1 MFSRLRE
8 EPLRLLTSLEAT
20 IVGLAFIGEAAMHI
34 AHLVPPVPR
43 FAMTTSLVTAYF
55 LIAGATACAVFA
67 IPHAPNRR
75 YWLIALSIAGL
86 CATRAFPAHQVI
98 PQTLVITLSAR
109 LVFAFGF
116 RGLALA
122 CAAELLSAASFATIA
137 HLLQHISYIDM
148 FFGTYLDVLL
158 FVLIFG
164 VVGISWLYANKA
176 SVAAAAAE
184 RVRIAL
190 DLHDS
195 VGHGLTTLS
204 VQLQNAERLRHAD
217 PERANA
223 YVHRAAATTA
233 EILDDVRETVSI
245 LHDDVR
251 TPALPFLLLLERLR
265 DEYATVHD
273 VRLTWDIR
281 ISNEPPG
288 RTGMIFYRVLQE
300 ALTNVA
306 RHAGATQIDVRVEG
320 NDERIE
326 LRVRDNGR
334 GFAGEPAAGH
344 GLFSMRKRIESIG
357 GTFDVS
363 SELGAGTRVRAQIP
377 LEAVS

>member
-8 EPLRLLTSLEAT
+8 EPLRLLISLEAT
-20 IVGLAFIGEAAMHI
+20 IVGLAFIGEAAMHL
-34 AHLVPPVPR
+34 AHLVPAVPR
-43 FAMTTSLVTAYF
+43 FPMTTYSVAAYF
-55 LIAGATACAVFA
+55 LIAGATACAIFA
-67 IPHAPNRR
+67 IPHAANRR
-75 YWLIALSIAGL
+75 YWLIALSIAGI

-122 CAAELLSAASFATIA
+122 CLAELLSAASFATIT
-137 HLLQHISYIDM
+137 HLLQHISYVDM

-164 VVGISWLYANKA
+164 LVGISWLYANKA
-176 SVAAAAAE
+176 SSTAAAAE

-195 VGHGLTTLS
+195 LGHGLTTLS
-204 VQLQNAERLRHAD
+204 VQLQNAERLGESDPDRAHAYLR
-217 PERANA
+217 RAS
-223 YVHRAAATTA
+223 ATTT
-233 EILDDVRETVSI
+233 ELLNDVRETVSV
-245 LHDDVR
+245 LHDD
-251 TPALPFLLLLERLR
+251 TQASSPPLLALLERLR
-265 DEYATVHD
+265 TDYAAAHS
-273 VRLTWDIR
+273 VRLTWDVRLRGEPSGR
-281 ISNEPPG
+281 IA
-288 RTGMIFYRVLQE
+288 TALYRVLQE
-300 ALTNVA
+300 ALTNIV
-306 RHAGATQIDVRVEG
+306 RHANATQIHVQIEG
-320 NDERIE
+320 RDQIVE
-326 LRVRDNGR
+326 LRVQDNGR

-344 GLFSMRKRIESIG
+344 GLFSMRQRIESIG

-377 LEAVS
+377 LEAAS